1 MKTARLTRLQTT
13 DKVPLDR
20 AWKQLGLLCELLGV
34 VLAEVCLSY
43 WVLVKSQDII
53 DGLQFGD
60 SDQTDLGRRR
70 GDY

>member
-60 SDQTDLGRRR
+60 CYQTDLGRR
-70 GDY
+70 